1 MGEKVTVKLENVQK
15 SLKDNQVLNNITY
28 TFEGGKIYGVYGHNG
43 CGKTMLLRA
52 ISGLLIPDDGKVMI
66 NEKQLHKDNIS
77 FPESI
82 GIIIEHMELL
92 PQYSAYDN
100 LKILAKIKNKAKDE
114 DIKEALEAVGLESSS
129 KKKVR
134 KFSLGMK
141 QRLNIAQAV
150 FENPEIIILDEPTN
164 AIDTKGIELIY
175 ILLRKHR
182 ERGALIIIT
191 SHHKDDLQELSD
203 ITLKM
208 EKGMIVDGE
217 E

>member
-1 MGEKVTVKLENVQK
+1 MGEKVTVRLENVQK
-15 SLKDNQVLNNITY
+15 SLKSNQVLRDITY
-28 TFEGGKIYGVYGHNG
+28 MFEGGKIYGVYGHNG

-52 ISGLLIPDDGKVMI
+52 ISGLLIPDDGKVMV
-66 NEKQLHKDNIS
+66 NGRQLHKDNIS

-92 PQYSAYDN
+92 PQYSAFDN
-100 LKILAKIKNKAKDE
+100 LKILAKIKKKAKDE
-114 DIKEALEAVGLESSS
+114 DIREALEAVGLEPSS

-150 FENPEIIILDEPTN
+150 FENPEMIILDEPTN
-164 AIDTKGIELIY
+164 AIDTKGVALIY
-175 ILLRKHR
+175 ALLRKHR
-182 ERGALIIIT
+182 DRGALIIIT
-191 SHHKDDLQELSD
+191 SHHKEDLQELSD
-203 ITLKM
+203 ITIKM
-208 EKGMIVDGE
+208 EEGMIVDGE